1 VTEIFAKFGIPITIT
16 YLIKIAGLDED
27 KIYSVLDK
35 RLKTLSIGMNGNQ
48 LIMERIFKSSI
59 MSSPYPEGFIALDW
73 RERYNSFTANY
84 YLEAW
89 WRDEDYRGD
98 PQEKYDVLLGGK

>member
-1 VTEIFAKFGIPITIT
+1 
-16 YLIKIAGLDED
+16 
-27 KIYSVLDK
+27 
-35 RLKTLSIGMNGNQ
+35 
-48 LIMERIFKSSI
+48 
-59 MSSPYPEGFIALDW
+59 MSSPYPKDFSALDW

>member
-1 VTEIFAKFGIPITIT
+1 
-16 YLIKIAGLDED
+16 
-27 KIYSVLDK
+27 
-35 RLKTLSIGMNGNQ
+35 
-48 LIMERIFKSSI
+48 MERIFKSSI
-59 MSSPYPEGFIALDW
+59 MSSPYPKGFVALDW
-73 RERYNSFTANY
+73 REKYNIFTSNY